1 MKKTM
6 NLKKEGAAT
15 EAAIEATE
23 ATEVDD
29 KEEKEVAIGA
39 EVNVDVV
46 EEEVIII
53 KNKMLKVSLK

>member
-15 EAAIEATE
+15 EVAIEATE
-23 ATEVDD
+23 ADD
-29 KEEKEVAIGA
+29 KEEKEAAIGA